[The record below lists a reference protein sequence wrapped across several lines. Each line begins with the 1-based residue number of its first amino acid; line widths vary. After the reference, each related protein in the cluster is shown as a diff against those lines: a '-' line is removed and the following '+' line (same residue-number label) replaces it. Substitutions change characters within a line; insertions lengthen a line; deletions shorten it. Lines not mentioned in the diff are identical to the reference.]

1 MSAIVVRKHTWRGV
15 FRYAWHG
22 GVAQRRPDHLVIVAI
37 WKGPGEPAV
46 GELRFVPGD
55 RFVEHYY
62 PGRGY
67 AIWQVEEPNGTVKGW
82 YCNIS
87 TPLIETA
94 DTLSFDDLLLDILVY
109 PDGRYVI
116 LDRDEFEAARA
127 EGLSDERA
135 ALAEGT
141 LVELLALIQ
150 AADPPFSFAPGTA
163 RAVDP

>member
-22 GVAQRRPDHLVIVAI
+22 ELAERRPECLVIAAV
-37 WKGPGEPAV
+37 WNGPGEPAV

-55 RFVEHYY
+55 RFLEYYY

-67 AIWQVEEPNGTVKGW
+67 AIWQVEEPDGTVKGW

-87 TPLIETA
+87 TPLIEKEES
-94 DTLSFDDLLLDILVY
+94 LSFDDLLLDILVY
-109 PDGRYVI
+109 PDGRYAV

-127 EGLSDERA
+127 EGLPDEQA
-135 ALAEGT
+135 ALAEEA
-141 LVELLALIQ
+141 LAELLVLIQ
-150 AADPPFSFAPGTA
+150 AAAPPFSFAPGTA
-163 RAVDP
+163 RAVAS